1 MSLPHIPDPMPGD
14 AAAADAIEMVIVPRA
29 RDLGGF
35 EVRRALPSARKQMVG
50 PFIFFDQMG
59 PALMQ
64 PGQGIDVRPHPH
76 IGLSTVTWLFDGSIY
91 HRDSLGSSQPI
102 SPGELNWMTAGR
114 GIVHSERTAP
124 PELAR
129 ERKVFGIQSWVALP
143 KQFEETAPAP
153 AFDHVEAHR
162 LPVVDERGISA
173 RIIAGSLYGA
183 TSPVKTHSDLFYA
196 DVQMAAGSALPLP
209 VDHEER
215 GVYVAEGEIEVA
227 GQSFT
232 EGRLLVFRPG
242 DHITLRAKGNAR
254 VMLLGGEPMDGPRY
268 IWWNFVSSSKD
279 RIEAAKDDWKQARF
293 AIVPGDEKD
302 FIPLPEK

>member
-14 AAAADAIEMVIVPRA
+14 AVAADAIEMVIVPRA

-143 KQFEETAPAP
+143 KQFEETAPA
-153 AFDHVEAHR
+153 FDHVEAHR

-209 VDHEER
+209 VEHEER

-227 GQSFT
+227 GQSFM

>member
-143 KQFEETAPAP
+143 KQFEETAPA
-153 AFDHVEAHR
+153 FDHVEAHR

-242 DHITLRAKGNAR
+242 DHITLRAKSNAR